1 METFRKLNEK
11 KKKSTCDSEKFQR
24 NEKATTIMV
33 KLWIAH
39 RIVWRMWNETNGF
52 RLNSSQY
59 FRCSAR
65 LSLTLCLQLSGNTK
79 ETNELTTTI
88 SFFSPPMT
96 VSVFMSKPYE
106 NLCIYDLC
114 QYSKQSLNIDA
125 SILAPISA
133 AFDLIAVRD
142 EFHSKLI
149 YKSSLIRPINRI
161 INHSQ
166 FDGIT
171 CEITHTRTKNEC
183 LEIGDWS
190 MWYAPAFFSVEFRY
204 IFHIISISISSSH
217 RNDARKG
224 RGLSTHSNVY
234 AKFRHKSSHFSRM
247 YSKCVRRKPC
257 EALAD
262 WL

>member
-1 METFRKLNEK
+1 MSPVAWKYKGNK
-11 KKKSTCDSEKFQR
+11 
-24 NEKATTIMV
+24 
-33 KLWIAH
+33 WAH
-39 RIVWRMWNETNGF
+39 HHH
-52 RLNSSQY
+52 Q
-59 FRCSAR
+59 
-65 LSLTLCLQLSGNTK
+65 
-79 ETNELTTTI
+79 
-88 SFFSPPMT
+88 FFSPPMT
-96 VSVFMSKPYE
+96 VSVFMSKPSE

-114 QYSKQSLNIDA
+114 QYSKQSFNIDA

-149 YKSSLIRPINRI
+149 YKSSLIRLINRI

-247 YSKCVRRKPC
+247 CAS
-257 EALAD
+257 EAMWSFS
-262 WL
+262 WLIINVPSEFATRNGNWLNQ